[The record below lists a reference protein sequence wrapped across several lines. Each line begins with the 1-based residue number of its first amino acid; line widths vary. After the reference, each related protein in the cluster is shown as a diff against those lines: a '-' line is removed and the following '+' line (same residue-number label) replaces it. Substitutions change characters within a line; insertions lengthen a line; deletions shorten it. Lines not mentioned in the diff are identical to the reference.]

1 MTPCPT
7 GCCRNRAD
15 GRRTVT
21 PGLQDATLSQVS
33 GSPDDDGAG
42 PGGIAAAQFR
52 QVLGHFSTGVVVV
65 TAVDGGTAVGLSVNS
80 FTAVSLDPPLVAF
93 CANRQSTTWAAI
105 RRAGAFCVNILAED
119 QEAVARV
126 FAARGADRFAG
137 IGWAPAASGSPRLH
151 GVLAWLDCQIEAV
164 HDGGDHEICLSRVD
178 ALDVERREGP
188 LVFYR
193 GGYGRFDA

>member
-1 MTPCPT
+1 M
-7 GCCRNRAD
+7 
-15 GRRTVT
+15 
-21 PGLQDATLSQVS
+21 S
-33 GSPDDDGAG
+33 GPLDDDHGAG
-42 PGGIAAAQFR
+42 PGGIGPAQFR

-65 TAVDGGTAVGLSVNS
+65 TAIEGTTPAGLSVNS

-93 CANRQSTTWAAI
+93 CPSRQSASWAAI

-151 GVLAWLDCQIEAV
+151 GVLAWLDCAVEVV
-164 HDGGDHEICLSRVD
+164 HDGGDHEICVGRVE

-193 GGYGRFDA
+193 GGYGRFEA